1 MPECA
6 CVHSPANRRTLTG
19 KKSKA
24 HANLQENFNE
34 QPKLLS
40 VSNKMKIAHVVTAA
54 KETTQQ
60 HIPKMQRN
68 TLTKHL
74 RLAMWPA
81 NDHCRCW
88 IELLLIALL
97 TPASSMQSSNA
108 IASGRKTNLGLIWI
122 YSAASIRIQLSSI
135 WICGDANIRIQLT
148 FARLLLY
155 NLFMY
160 LEKCTNRPTAVS
172 DQTQFLLSP
181 GLDVCR
187 NVAGGS
193 VTHGIQ
199 IVGLSVLAN
208 VRYNCFPIPPPPAH
222 NPPKHTDTSFAIVFT
237 HHCACLC
244 DGDKYKLFVLS
255 HYDLVDVPQNCSW
268 LL

>member
-88 IELLLIALL
+88 IELFLIALL

-122 YSAASIRIQLSSI
+122 CSAASIRIQLSSI

-187 NVAGGS
+187 NVAGGRLRMEFK
-193 VTHGIQ
+193 
-199 IVGLSVLAN
+199 LSVSPFWQMCDTT
-208 VRYNCFPIPPPPAH
+208 VSPSPRPPHTTPQNTQTPHLLLSSHTTAPACVTAT
-222 NPPKHTDTSFAIVFT
+222 NTSF
-237 HHCACLC
+237 LC
-244 DGDKYKLFVLS
+244 YLTMT
-255 HYDLVDVPQNCSW
+255 W
-268 LL
+268 